1 MAKLNNIA
9 RMRNLH
15 DSSEDLFD
23 DSRAPAPSCP
33 RVLAFDQSSDE
44 RFLFGGRTRASIG
57 VPHAWLQHVYAD
69 YMQTSTGVIEVYE
82 LTKNKA
88 NGPLLWARVR

>member
-1 MAKLNNIA
+1 MIHPKICLTIVV
-9 RMRNLH
+9 LPH
-15 DSSEDLFD
+15 HHVLVFL
-23 DSRAPAPSCP
+23 PSISHP
-33 RVLAFDQSSDE
+33 MKG
-44 RFLFGGRTRASIG
+44 FLFGGRTRASIG

-88 NGPLLWARVR
+88 NGPLL